1 MRKFAAISLAGIM
14 AFGAFPVMAEETST
28 EEASTEA
35 ATEAGSEAAESD
47 QVENN
52 WEPFAENVT
61 LRVPVYDRGV
71 EGVPDVT
78 NNYWTQWIQENF
90 GDKYNITVEYVPIT
104 RTDVMTSYALLA
116 ADQNLPT
123 ILMEYDYP
131 KLSTWV
137 NDGYLTSFDM
147 DAFKE
152 VAPNYYARM
161 EADGQI
167 PYTTI
172 GDETYFALASNP
184 NYNINYTWQTFV
196 RMDWLKQV
204 GYDHV
209 PTKRDEYLDA
219 MKKIQEAGLCEHPG
233 GGTMITGLGS
243 DQNHAYREY
252 PFNELDWAM
261 YGDYNIPAL
270 GTDANYNLLKRANED
285 YNSGITDPEYY
296 IIDSETAKANF
307 VNGKSYSYSGYVS
320 ASTDFLNA
328 FYDQNPDGKLA
339 ITPISSEVD
348 ESGEDGIVTVPAW
361 RAENPFGMIV
371 GFSNT
376 ATDDELKAAWMY
388 MEWLSQPENLYTF
401 QWGIEG
407 ENYNLDE
414 DGNPVT
420 VSDYNGDYKQGFNNS
435 KDYWCIVKEKRTF
448 DTVEENIKADTPQD
462 LPQNFTDDII
472 KYYYDRLAIADQY
485 GLSDCQFSVVIAAQ
499 SEYQNTLGEL
509 YKEFRDALTM
519 CKPEEFDAMYKDY
532 AQQYAD
538 QGYQEVVDERLE
550 AFQAG
555 NSTRLPENQKAA
567 DAE

>member
-14 AFGAFPVMAEETST
+14 AFGALPVMAEETST
-28 EEASTEA
+28 EEASTET
-35 ATEAGSEAAESD
+35 ATEAGSEETESD

-147 DAFKE
+147 EAFKE

-196 RMDWLKQV
+196 RMDWLKKV

-285 YNSGITDPEYY
+285 YNNGITDPEYY
-296 IIDSETAKANF
+296 LIDGETAKANF
-307 VNGKSYSYSGYVS
+307 
-320 ASTDFLNA
+320 
-328 FYDQNPDGKLA
+328 
-339 ITPISSEVD
+339 I
-348 ESGEDGIVTVPAW
+348 
-361 RAENPFGMIV
+361 
-371 GFSNT
+371 
-376 ATDDELKAAWMY
+376 
-388 MEWLSQPENLYTF
+388 
-401 QWGIEG
+401 
-407 ENYNLDE
+407 
-414 DGNPVT
+414 
-420 VSDYNGDYKQGFNNS
+420 NGDAY
-435 KDYWCIVKEKRTF
+435 
-448 DTVEENIKADTPQD
+448 
-462 LPQNFTDDII
+462 
-472 KYYYDRLAIADQY
+472 
-485 GLSDCQFSVVIAAQ
+485 
-499 SEYQNTLGEL
+499 
-509 YKEFRDALTM
+509 
-519 CKPEEFDAMYKDY
+519 
-532 AQQYAD
+532 
-538 QGYQEVVDERLE
+538 
-550 AFQAG
+550 
-555 NSTRLPENQKAA
+555 
-567 DAE
+567 